1 MRTGTRIGVD
11 VGTARVGVARSDAL
25 GLVAVPVVTLARATA
40 IDELTLL
47 ASEYDALEFV
57 CGLPLSLDGSDT
69 ASTADARQFA
79 VDLSVATGV
88 PVRLVDERLTTVT
101 AQHALHDATH
111 SIKSGRAMIDQV
123 AATIVLD
130 SALNA
135 ERAGNT
141 LGETIGEP

>member
-11 VGTARVGVARSDAL
+11 VGTTRVGVARSDAL
-25 GLVAVPVVTLARATA
+25 GLMAVPVATLPRSTA
-40 IDELTLL
+40 IDELVLF
-47 ASEYDALEFV
+47 AAEHDAIEFV

-69 ASTADARQFA
+69 ASTLDARQFA
-79 VDLSVATGV
+79 AELSVATGV
-88 PVRLVDERLTTVT
+88 SVRLVDERLTTVT
-101 AQHALHDATH
+101 AQHALLDASH
-111 SIKSGRAMIDQV
+111 STKSGRAMIDQV

-141 LGETIGEP
+141 IGETVGES

>member
-1 MRTGTRIGVD
+1 MRSGTRIGVD
-11 VGTARVGVARSDAL
+11 VGTTRVGVARSDAL
-25 GLVAVPVVTLARATA
+25 GLMAVPVVTLPRSTA
-40 IDELTLL
+40 IDELVLL
-47 ASEYDALEFV
+47 AAEYDAIEFV

-69 ASTADARQFA
+69 ASTLDARQFA
-79 VDLSVATGV
+79 AELSVATGV

-101 AQHALHDATH
+101 AQHALHDASH
-111 SIKSGRAMIDQV
+111 STKSGRAMIDQV

-141 LGETIGEP
+141 IGETVGES